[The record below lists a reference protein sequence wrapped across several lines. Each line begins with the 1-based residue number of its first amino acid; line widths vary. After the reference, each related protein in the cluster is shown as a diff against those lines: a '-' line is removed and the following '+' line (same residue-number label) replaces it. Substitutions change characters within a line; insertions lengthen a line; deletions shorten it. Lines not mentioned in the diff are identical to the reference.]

1 MSESSHHRILVEAL
15 ARNISDDSAWS
26 SPPLVYCDII
36 DEISTSNLPPAIG
49 SHRPDVFARD
59 IMSSFSIIGEAKTD
73 GDIDNNHTLLQL
85 TSFFDHLRTHKK
97 AELWMG
103 VTWMSAGTAMRVC
116 RKARK
121 LADSLHV
128 PFRIVAYMMGDTAIR
143 REWRE

>member
-15 ARNISDDSAWS
+15 AKNISDDSVWA
-26 SPPLVYCDII
+26 SPPLVYCDLLN
-36 DEISTSNLPPAIG
+36 EIGTSNLPPAIG

-59 IMSSFSIIGEAKTD
+59 ILNSFLIIGEAKTD

-85 TSFFDHLRTHKK
+85 TSFFDYLRTQKK
-97 AELWMG
+97 AELWMS
-103 VTWMSAGTAMRVC
+103 VPWLSAGTAMRVC

-121 LADSLHV
+121 LTDSLHV
-128 PFRIVAYMMGDTAIR
+128 PFRVVAYMMGDTAVR